1 MESFSES
8 RIPKWVI
15 PISSK
20 TSMASLR
27 MGPRQTMSGFRSS
40 QAKDRTQADGDFPR
54 RRSRWM
60 RGLLR

>member
-1 MESFSES
+1 MESFSER
-8 RIPKWVI
+8 RIPKWAI

-40 QAKDRTQADGDFPR
+40 QAKERTQGEGDFPS